1 MKRLIIICLI
11 FSMIQCNVFAAEIPP
26 ESLPSN
32 ASFECMEY
40 TETLIMDILDKV
52 QNGFGFSDARAEAR
66 RRFFILVVNGQSNG
80 YSFSQLSEI
89 ASNAIFQYRDM
100 YLRPEF
106 YTQNEDKVRYLI
118 SDVLE
123 EYKLGR
129 MDYDGAKKRAYEKI
143 YQSIDA
149 SFDYDREF
157 SKDTCYRNI
166 PSVDNSLF
174 TIARKLILA
183 ERTPVYDGCSFYV
196 QRNKNNGFCIS
207 KHGIWS
213 PTKQQMRNLH

>member
-1 MKRLIIICLI
+1 MKTLIVLLLVLMD
-11 FSMIQCNVFAAEIPP
+11 STTVSAAEISP

-32 ASFECMEY
+32 ATFECMEY
-40 TETLIMDILDKV
+40 TESLISDILDKV
-52 QNGFGFSDARAEAR
+52 QNGLGFSDARAEAR
-66 RRFFILVVNGQSNG
+66 RRFFVLVVSGQSNG

-106 YTQNEDKVRYLI
+106 YNQNEDKVRQLI

-123 EYKLGR
+123 EYKFGR
-129 MDYDGAKKRAYEKI
+129 MDYNEAKKRAYEKI
-143 YQSIDA
+143 YQSVDA
-149 SFDYDREF
+149 SFDYDLEF
-157 SKDTCYRNI
+157 AKDTCYRNI

-183 ERTPVYDGCSFYV
+183 ERTPV
-196 QRNKNNGFCIS
+196 
-207 KHGIWS
+207 
-213 PTKQQMRNLH
+213 

>member
-1 MKRLIIICLI
+1 MKKIIVLCLTLLL
-11 FSMIQCNVFAAEIPP
+11 FSTSVFAEEIPP

-40 TETLIMDILDKV
+40 TESIISDILDKV
-52 QNGFGFSDARAEAR
+52 QNGLGFSDARAEAR
-66 RRFFILVVNGQSNG
+66 RRFFALVVSGRSNG

-106 YTQNEDKVRYLI
+106 YAQNEDKVRRLI

-123 EYKLGR
+123 EYKFGR
-129 MDYDGAKKRAYEKI
+129 MDYNEAKKRAYEKI
-143 YQSIDA
+143 YQSVDA
-149 SFDYDREF
+149 SFDYDIEF
-157 SKDTCYRNI
+157 AKDTCYRNI

-183 ERTPVYDGCSFYV
+183 ERTPV
-196 QRNKNNGFCIS
+196 
-207 KHGIWS
+207 
-213 PTKQQMRNLH
+213 

>member
-1 MKRLIIICLI
+1 MRKLIVLLLMLTI
-11 FSMIQCNVFAAEIPP
+11 STSVSAEEIPP

-32 ASFECMEY
+32 ATFECMEY
-40 TETLIMDILDKV
+40 TELLISDILDKV
-52 QNGFGFSDARAEAR
+52 QNGLGFSDAQAEAR
-66 RRFFILVVNGQSNG
+66 RRFFTLVVSGQSNG

-106 YTQNEDKVRYLI
+106 YTKNEDKVRQLI
-118 SDVLE
+118 SDVLR
-123 EYKLGR
+123 EYKLGKV
-129 MDYDGAKKRAYEKI
+129 DYNEAKKQAYEKI
-143 YQSIDA
+143 YQSVDA

-157 SKDTCYRNI
+157 AKDTCYRNI

-183 ERTPVYDGCSFYV
+183 ERTPV
-196 QRNKNNGFCIS
+196 
-207 KHGIWS
+207 
-213 PTKQQMRNLH
+213 L

>member
-1 MKRLIIICLI
+1 MKKYIVLISAILM
-11 FSMIQCNVFAAEIPP
+11 FSTSVSATEIPP

-32 ASFECMEY
+32 ATFECMEY
-40 TETLIMDILDKV
+40 TETLISDILDKV
-52 QNGFGFSDARAEAR
+52 QNGLGFSDAQAEAR
-66 RRFFILVVNGQSNG
+66 QRFFTLVVSGQSNG

-106 YTQNEDKVRYLI
+106 YVKNAEKVRYLI

-123 EYKLGR
+123 EYKLSR
-129 MDYDGAKKRAYEKI
+129 MDYNEAKKRAYEKI

-149 SFDYDREF
+149 SFDYDIEF
-157 SKDTCYRNI
+157 AKDTCYRNI
-166 PSVDNSLF
+166 PSIDNSLF

-183 ERTPVYDGCSFYV
+183 ERTPV
-196 QRNKNNGFCIS
+196 
-207 KHGIWS
+207 
-213 PTKQQMRNLH
+213 

>member
-1 MKRLIIICLI
+1 MKKLVVLYLI

-32 ASFECMEY
+32 ATFDCMEY
-40 TETLIMDILDKV
+40 TESLISDILDKV
-52 QNGFGFSDARAEAR
+52 QNGLGFSDARAEAR
-66 RRFFILVVNGQSNG
+66 RRFFVLVVSGQSNG

-106 YTQNEDKVRYLI
+106 YNQNEDKVRQLI

-123 EYKLGR
+123 EYKLGKI
-129 MDYDGAKKRAYEKI
+129 DYIEAKKRAYEKI
-143 YQSIDA
+143 YQSVDS
-149 SFDYDREF
+149 SFDYDTEF
-157 SKDTCYRNI
+157 AKDTCYQNV

-183 ERTPVYDGCSFYV
+183 ERTPV
-196 QRNKNNGFCIS
+196 
-207 KHGIWS
+207 
-213 PTKQQMRNLH
+213 

>member
-1 MKRLIIICLI
+1 MKKLIVLLLML
-11 FSMIQCNVFAAEIPP
+11 MISTSVSAAEIPP

-40 TETLIMDILDKV
+40 TESLISDILVKV
-52 QNGFGFSDARAEAR
+52 QNGLGFSDAQAEAR
-66 RRFFILVVNGQSNG
+66 RRFFTLVVRGQSNG

-100 YLRPEF
+100 FLRPEF
-106 YTQNEDKVRYLI
+106 YTQNEDKVRSLM

-129 MDYDGAKKRAYEKI
+129 IDYSEAKKRAYEKI
-143 YQSIDA
+143 YQSVDV

-157 SKDTCYRNI
+157 AKDTSYRNI

-183 ERTPVYDGCSFYV
+183 ERTPV
-196 QRNKNNGFCIS
+196 
-207 KHGIWS
+207 
-213 PTKQQMRNLH
+213 L

>member
-1 MKRLIIICLI
+1 MKKLIVLLLMLTI
-11 FSMIQCNVFAAEIPP
+11 STSVSAVEIPP
-26 ESLPSN
+26 EALPSN
-32 ASFECMEY
+32 ADFECMEY
-40 TETLIMDILDKV
+40 TESLISDILVKV
-52 QNGFGFSDARAEAR
+52 QNGLGFSDAQAQAR
-66 RRFFILVVNGQSNG
+66 RRFFTLVVSGQSNG

-106 YTQNEDKVRYLI
+106 YTQNEDKVRQLI

-129 MDYDGAKKRAYEKI
+129 MDYNDAKKRAYEKI
-143 YQSIDA
+143 YQSVDA
-149 SFDYDREF
+149 SFDYGIEF
-157 SKDTCYRNI
+157 AKDTCYRNI

-183 ERTPVYDGCSFYV
+183 ERTPV
-196 QRNKNNGFCIS
+196 
-207 KHGIWS
+207 
-213 PTKQQMRNLH
+213 

>member
-1 MKRLIIICLI
+1 MKKIIVLCLTLLL
-11 FSMIQCNVFAAEIPP
+11 FSTSVFAEEIPP

-40 TETLIMDILDKV
+40 TESLISDILVKV
-52 QNGFGFSDARAEAR
+52 QNGLGFSDAQAEAH
-66 RRFFILVVNGQSNG
+66 RRFFTLVVRGQSNG

-106 YTQNEDKVRYLI
+106 YTQNEDKVRQLI
-118 SDVLE
+118 SGVLE
-123 EYKLGR
+123 ECKLGKI
-129 MDYDGAKKRAYEKI
+129 DYIEAKKRSYEKI
-143 YQSIDA
+143 YQSVDA
-149 SFDYDREF
+149 SFDYDAEF
-157 SKDTCYRNI
+157 AKDTCYRNI

-183 ERTPVYDGCSFYV
+183 ERTPV
-196 QRNKNNGFCIS
+196 
-207 KHGIWS
+207 
-213 PTKQQMRNLH
+213 L

>member
-1 MKRLIIICLI
+1 MKKLVVL
-11 FSMIQCNVFAAEIPP
+11 FLSLFMISTSVNAAKIPL

-32 ASFECMEY
+32 ATFDCMEY
-40 TETLIMDILDKV
+40 TESLISNILDEV
-52 QNGFGFSDARAEAR
+52 QNGLGFSDAQAKAR
-66 RRFFILVVNGQSNG
+66 QRFFALIVSGQSNG
-80 YSFSQLSEI
+80 YNFSQLSEI

-106 YTQNEDKVRYLI
+106 YIQNEEKVRCLI

-129 MDYDGAKKRAYEKI
+129 IDYNEAKKRAYEKI
-143 YQSIDA
+143 YKSVDA

-157 SKDTCYRNI
+157 VKDTCYRNI

-183 ERTPVYDGCSFYV
+183 ERTPV
-196 QRNKNNGFCIS
+196 
-207 KHGIWS
+207 
-213 PTKQQMRNLH
+213 

>member
-1 MKRLIIICLI
+1 MKKLIVLLLMLTI
-11 FSMIQCNVFAAEIPP
+11 STSVSAAEIPP

-40 TETLIMDILDKV
+40 TESIISDILDNV
-52 QNGFGFSDARAEAR
+52 QNGLGFSDAQAEAR
-66 RRFFILVVNGQSNG
+66 RRFFTLVVSGQSNG

-100 YLRPEF
+100 YLRPGF
-106 YTQNEDKVRYLI
+106 YTQNKDTVRHLI
-118 SDVLE
+118 SDVLK

-129 MDYDGAKKRAYEKI
+129 IDYNEAKKRAYEKI
-143 YQSIDA
+143 YQSVDA
-149 SFDYDREF
+149 SFNYDTEF
-157 SKDTCYRNI
+157 AKDTCYRNI

-183 ERTPVYDGCSFYV
+183 ERTPV
-196 QRNKNNGFCIS
+196 
-207 KHGIWS
+207 
-213 PTKQQMRNLH
+213 L

>member
-1 MKRLIIICLI
+1 MKKIIVLCLTLLQ
-11 FSMIQCNVFAAEIPP
+11 FLTSVYAAEIPP

-32 ASFECMEY
+32 ASFACMEY
-40 TETLIMDILDKV
+40 TETLISDILDKI
-52 QNGFGFSDARAEAR
+52 QNGLGFSDAQAQAR
-66 RRFFILVVNGQSNG
+66 QRFFNLVVSGQSNG

-106 YTQNEDKVRYLI
+106 YNQNEDKVRQLI

-129 MDYDGAKKRAYEKI
+129 MDYDEAKKRAYEKI
-143 YQSIDA
+143 YQAVDA

-157 SKDTCYRNI
+157 AKDTCYRNI

-183 ERTPVYDGCSFYV
+183 ERTPV
-196 QRNKNNGFCIS
+196 
-207 KHGIWS
+207 
-213 PTKQQMRNLH
+213 

>member
-1 MKRLIIICLI
+1 MKKLIVLCLI
-11 FSMIQCNVFAAEIPP
+11 FLMIQCNVFAAEIRP

-32 ASFECMEY
+32 ATFECMEY
-40 TETLIMDILDKV
+40 TETLISDILDKV
-52 QNGFGFSDARAEAR
+52 QNGLGFSDARAEAR
-66 RRFFILVVNGQSNG
+66 RRFFKLVVSGQSNG

-100 YLRPEF
+100 YLRPDF
-106 YTQNEDKVRYLI
+106 YTQNEDKVRHLI

-123 EYKLGR
+123 EYKHGR
-129 MDYDGAKKRAYEKI
+129 MDYDEAKKRAYEKI
-143 YQSIDA
+143 YQSVDA

-157 SKDTCYRNI
+157 AKDTCYRNI

-183 ERTPVYDGCSFYV
+183 ERTPV
-196 QRNKNNGFCIS
+196 
-207 KHGIWS
+207 
-213 PTKQQMRNLH
+213 L

>member
-1 MKRLIIICLI
+1 MKKLIVLLSVLIILN
-11 FSMIQCNVFAAEIPP
+11 SVSAAEIPP

-32 ASFECMEY
+32 VTFECMEY
-40 TETLIMDILDKV
+40 TETLISDILDNV
-52 QNGFGFSDARAEAR
+52 QNGLGFSDAQAQAR
-66 RRFFILVVNGQSNG
+66 RRFFILVVSGQSSG

-106 YTQNEDKVRYLI
+106 YSQNEDKVRSII

-123 EYKLGR
+123 EYRCGR
-129 MDYDGAKKRAYEKI
+129 MDYNEAKKRAYEKI
-143 YQSIDA
+143 YQSVDA
-149 SFDYDREF
+149 SFDYDTEF
-157 SKDTCYRNI
+157 AKDTCYRNI

-183 ERTPVYDGCSFYV
+183 ERTPV
-196 QRNKNNGFCIS
+196 
-207 KHGIWS
+207 
-213 PTKQQMRNLH
+213 L